1 MEFNCLW
8 LGEWKWEV
16 GLGLWHPHLPPLT
29 SLLCFWLH
37 LTSPTATTTTSENGT
52 SCTACFQGHV
62 WYSADAEILLFEY
75 FFFFLLPCLKRKSK
89 DWQGW
94 KGGLFLK
101 HLPWSTWLPRAE
113 VMCWVL
119 RGRLLPEV
127 SALCCMT
134 HRVGAFRYIKDSIKI
149 TIAVLYCSPITGVCS
164 RYRKTSLNI
173 LYQFYLV
180 KSNLESNPIWLYSVS
195 AMLFDL
201 IISSLHWITSPV
213 LFPVCALPFLPCE
226 YDSVSRH
233 LLLCSCCSKIQ
244 DFVSVLPS
252 FWHSGSRCNI
262 F

>member
-1 MEFNCLW
+1 MTPSSASTYQSVVLLAPSNFSHSHNHNLWEWNILHCMLPGPCLIFSW
-8 LGEWKWEV
+8 CWD
-16 GLGLWHPHLPPLT
+16 
-29 SLLCFWLH
+29 FI
-37 LTSPTATTTTSENGT
+37 
-52 SCTACFQGHV
+52 V
-62 WYSADAEILLFEY
+62 WV

-164 RYRKTSLNI
+164 RYRTTSLNI